1 VHSSLITNVPQGYAN
16 VDRDKVL
23 KQEVDLEEN
32 AFMGTLL
39 VNYFNRFG
47 RQWQVYVGAEGEYR
61 RRAEEVGQFYVR
73 NRRGQMV
80 PLSTLVSLDWRAG
93 PEYTNRFNE
102 YRGQEPLP
110 GCHEP
115 RAQDA
120 VTERAARP
128 GGRRDRRA
136 AAILHGH
143 PGFRR
148 PTAAHGQPDHGLLR
162 PSSRV

>member
-23 KQEVDLEEN
+23 KQEVDLEEVYRTLN

-61 RRAEEVGQFYVR
+61 RRAEEVVQFYVR

-110 GCHEP
+110 GCH
-115 RAQDA
+115 A
-120 VTERAARP
+120 TSS
-128 GGRRDRRA
+128 GRRYTRSSGAR
-136 AAILHGH
+136 GS
-143 PGFRR
+143 PRR
-148 PTAAHGQPDHGLLR
+148 PA
-162 PSSRV
+162 